1 MVAAIILAAGKSERM
16 GRPKMDLPW
25 GKTTVIGRVVTILAN
40 AGVEDL
46 IVVTGGASENV
57 ETALQLLPSELSVR
71 TVYNPRYSDGGMI
84 LSLKC
89 GLKVINNK
97 NQAALIALGDQPQ
110 IEVDVVRS
118 ILDEFNVTSAPL
130 IVPSYRKRRGH
141 PWLVGRSLW
150 PIMLKLRETETMRG
164 FLNKYSNQIH
174 YLTVDTPTV
183 IQDLD
188 TPIDYQYFHK

>member
-118 ILDEFNVTSAPL
+118 ILDEFYVTSAPL

>member
-110 IEVDVVRS
+110 IEVDVVCS